1 MNINMPHGIS
11 DIYFY
16 NESKNIYATLPPNKE
31 QAKRLSKRIYIGAIT
46 AIFVEEKG
54 SNLSHK
60 LRIIVRCIADNRLS
74 NSIPFGLSD
83 TI

>member
-16 NESKNIYATLPPNKE
+16 DENK
-31 QAKRLSKRIYIGAIT
+31 
-46 AIFVEEKG
+46 
-54 SNLSHK
+54 SHK
-60 LRIIVRCIADNRLS
+60 LLIIVCCIADNRLS